1 MSRQVLLAEVTDQF
15 PVYETDGYTKKSGE
29 TVFTA
34 TVWRNGV
41 VSAVVPTIVEIGSS
55 GEYKVTFTPDNF
67 GFWVVE
73 VLIDYN
79 KDIWSGEYDI
89 APNEAECWLNVSYD
103 DGTSTLYMET
113 WLTRFGAVISDSN
126 LVSCQVDVYEQDG
139 TLLFSDTSNTPRAND
154 RFSLTEVVS
163 LEDDRPYN
171 VTVTIIDNLGT
182 VKTFHAFTT
191 VQG

>member
-1 MSRQVLLAEVTDQF
+1 MSRQVLLAEITDQF
-15 PVYETDGYTKKSGE
+15 PVYQSDGYTKKSGE
-29 TVFTA
+29 TVFTT

-41 VSAVVPTIVEIGSS
+41 AQAISPTIVEIGSS
-55 GEYKVTFTPDNF
+55 GEYKITFTPDNF

-79 KDIWSGEYDI
+79 KDLWYGEYDI
-89 APNEAECWLNVSYD
+89 APNEAECWINVSYD
-103 DGTSTLYMET
+103 DSNSTLYMET
-113 WLTRFGAVISDSN
+113 WLTRFGAVISDAN

-139 TLLFSDTSNTPRAND
+139 TLLFSDTSNTPRSND

-163 LEDDRPYN
+163 LDDDRPYN
-171 VTVTIIDNLGT
+171 VTVTIVDNLGT

-191 VQG
+191 VQ